1 MIDTVIFDLDGTLL
15 NTLDDLTDS
24 VNYALE
30 KLGKPLHTSEEVRM
44 MVGNSVNYLI
54 KKAMPEG
61 SSEEELKQCLEI
73 YEKHYHSNMQN
84 KTAPY
89 EGIREML
96 ATVKEQGYK
105 TAVVSNKSDG
115 FTKSL
120 VADFFGEFITLA
132 QGRSELFPRKPAPD
146 SVWHV
151 MNLLGSTKET
161 TAYVGDS
168 EVDVI
173 TARNAGIPCFGCLWG
188 FRDRETLEA
197 EGAAAII
204 SHPSELVEKLNS
216 LRELN

>member
-24 VNYALE
+24 VNFALTQM
-30 KLGKPLHTSEEVRM
+30 GKPLRTSEEVRM
-44 MVGNSVNYLI
+44 MVGNSANHLI
-54 KKAMPEG
+54 KKAMPEN
-61 SSEEELKQCLEI
+61 SSEDELKRCLEI
-73 YEKHYHSNMQN
+73 YEKHYRTNMNN

-89 EGIREML
+89 AGIREML
-96 ATVKEQGYK
+96 EAVKEQGCK

-115 FTKSL
+115 FTKAL
-120 VADFFGEFITLA
+120 VAEFFGEFITLA
-132 QGRSELFPRKPAPD
+132 QGRSEQFARKPAPD
-146 SVWHV
+146 SVWHT
-151 MNLLGSTKET
+151 MNLLGSQKET

-173 TARNAGIPCFGCLWG
+173 TARNAGIPCIGCLWG

-204 SHPSELVEKLNS
+204 AHPSELADAVKNI
-216 LRELN
+216 